1 MTWAPAAS
9 SRCSSRLLVYSV
21 RVRLGSC
28 TLLAVL
34 HLVRAPESAR
44 PGAMMALADLTVAA
58 EEFWTGAPAS
68 DLPIQA
74 DLPVDLLLR
83 QLPDRAVIR

>member
-1 MTWAPAAS
+1 
-9 SRCSSRLLVYSV
+9 
-21 RVRLGSC
+21 
-28 TLLAVL
+28 
-34 HLVRAPESAR
+34 
-44 PGAMMALADLTVAA
+44 MALADLTVAG